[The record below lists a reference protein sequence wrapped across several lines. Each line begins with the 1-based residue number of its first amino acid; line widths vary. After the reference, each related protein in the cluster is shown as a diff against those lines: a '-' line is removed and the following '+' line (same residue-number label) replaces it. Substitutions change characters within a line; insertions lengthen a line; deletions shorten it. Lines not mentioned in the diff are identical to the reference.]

1 MGKETRKGV
10 RMVRLDL
17 SAPGAGLTSGRG
29 SVAIGTFSLLPGGG
43 AAFLGLLL
51 PRSASVPAVDVVHGK
66 LWSRPVSEDRPID
79 PSVSVD
85 QLEAVM
91 GMPVREIA
99 EGLGELMGL
108 KGQRPGSS

>member
-1 MGKETRKGV
+1 
-10 RMVRLDL
+10 MVRLDL

-29 SVAIGTFSLLPGGG
+29 SVAIGTFSSLPGGG

-51 PRSASVPAVDVVHGK
+51 PMSASVPAVDVVRVK
-66 LWSRPVSEDRPID
+66 LWSRPVSGD
-79 PSVSVD
+79 PRIGPPVSVD

-91 GMPVREIA
+91 GVPVREIA

>member
-29 SVAIGTFSLLPGGG
+29 SEAIGTFSWLPGGG

-51 PRSASVPAVDVVHGK
+51 PMSASVPAVGVVLAK
-66 LWSRPVSEDRPID
+66 LWSRPVSGD
-79 PSVSVD
+79 PRTAWPPRLS
-85 QLEAVM
+85 
-91 GMPVREIA
+91 
-99 EGLGELMGL
+99 
-108 KGQRPGSS
+108 GS

>member
-29 SVAIGTFSLLPGGG
+29 SEAIGTFSSLPGGG

-51 PRSASVPAVDVVHGK
+51 PMSASVPAVDVVRVK
-66 LWSRPVSEDRPID
+66 LWSRPVSGD
-79 PSVSVD
+79 PRTGPPARR
-85 QLEAVM
+85 L
-91 GMPVREIA
+91 
-99 EGLGELMGL
+99 
-108 KGQRPGSS
+108 SSS

>member
-29 SVAIGTFSLLPGGG
+29 SEAIGTFSSLPGGG

-51 PRSASVPAVDVVHGK
+51 PMSASVPAVDVVRVK
-66 LWSRPVSEDRPID
+66 LWSRPVSGD
-79 PSVSVD
+79 PRTE
-85 QLEAVM
+85 QL
-91 GMPVREIA
+91 PPR
-99 EGLGELMGL
+99 LS
-108 KGQRPGSS
+108 GS

>member
-1 MGKETRKGV
+1 
-10 RMVRLDL
+10 MVRLDL

-29 SVAIGTFSLLPGGG
+29 SVAIGTFSLLRGGG
-43 AAFLGLLL
+43 AASLGLLL
-51 PRSASVPAVDVVHGK
+51 PSSSCVPVAAAGRVK
-66 LWSRPVSEDRPID
+66 LWSRPESEDRPID